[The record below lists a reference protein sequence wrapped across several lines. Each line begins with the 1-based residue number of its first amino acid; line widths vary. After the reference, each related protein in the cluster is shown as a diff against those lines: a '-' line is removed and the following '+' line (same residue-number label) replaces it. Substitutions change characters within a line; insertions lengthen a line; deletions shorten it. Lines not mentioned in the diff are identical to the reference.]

1 MNMKTYN
8 KIFAL
13 IATTFLS
20 LISCNTVN
28 KREETRTLEFYSLND
43 FHGAYLYDESYEQTG
58 LSKIGRFLKEKK
70 ESNPE
75 NTFILS
81 SGDMFQGG
89 AESNITYGSIVIET
103 MNNIGFDAMAIG
115 NHEFDWDEVVLKEMQ
130 KQMDFPLLGANVF
143 YVDTDKM
150 PSYLESYTILER
162 NDLKVG
168 VIGTIMPNINS
179 SILATI
185 SDKFNYKDNVNIVK
199 EHATTLKEK
208 KGCDVVVLATHDG
221 ETDRYASLS
230 GYIDAIF
237 LGHDHYKKEGEIN
250 NIPYI
255 EGGSNGNYVSHIEL
269 NLKLNKNNK
278 YEVISSSHNTIK
290 TFKNEEFNNFDIE
303 IEDIY
308 EKYRKEIE
316 SIRDQVL
323 YTFES
328 VVDKSKFGKFVAK
341 ALALYTKNISPKIDV
356 CIGSINSGGIRSNV
370 AKGEFTYGDLIKVY
384 PFENTLCILKVS
396 PAKFNQIKNN
406 LGVIY
411 NVPSSSMV
419 DGYYYVATI
428 DYVAYGKSVRNN
440 VEEIITTGEMCRDV
454 VSEYLLNYGY
464 EEVN

>member
-1 MNMKTYN
+1 MKSYI
-8 KIFAL
+8 KIFS
-13 IATTFLS
+13 IIGVTFLS
-20 LISCNTVN
+20 LISCNNEVN
-28 KREETRTLEFYSLND
+28 KEENKTLEFYALND

-58 LSKIGRFLKEKK
+58 LSKIGKYLKDKK
-70 ESNPE
+70 ESDPE

-115 NHEFDWDEVVLKEMQ
+115 NHEFDWDEVVLEEMQ

-150 PSYLESYTILER
+150 PTYLESYTVLER
-162 NDLKVG
+162 EDIKVG

-185 SDKFNYKDNVNIVK
+185 SDKFNYKNNINIVK

-208 KGCDVVVLATHDG
+208 EGCDVVVLATHDG
-221 ETDRYASLS
+221 EASRYSSLK
-230 GYIDAIF
+230 GYVDAIF

-250 NIPYI
+250 NIPFI
-255 EGGSNGNYVSHIEL
+255 EAGSNGNYVSHISL
-269 NLKLNKNNK
+269 SLKLNKKNR
-278 YEVISSSHNTIK
+278 YEVVSSSHNVIK
-290 TFKNEEFNNFDIE
+290 TYLNSEFTSFDDE
-303 IEDIY
+303 IDEIY
-308 EKYRKEIE
+308 EKYKDKIE
-316 SIRDQVL
+316 EIRDQVL

-328 VVDKSKFGKFVAK
+328 NIEKSKFAKFVAK

-356 CIGSINSGGIRSNV
+356 IMGSINSGGIRSNIS
-370 AKGEFTYGDLIKVY
+370 KGEFTYGDLIKVY
-384 PFENTLCILKVS
+384 PFENTLCILKI
-396 PAKFNQIKNN
+396 NKNKLNIVKSN
-406 LGVIY
+406 LGITY
-411 NVPSSSMV
+411 SVPDSSDI

-464 EEVN
+464 EDVN